1 MANYNFQYDEHINKA
16 IIKICKEKNL
26 NELAKPIIFL
36 LEQKSLGQ
44 LDRDNLNEN
53 LEILLN
59 KLEESQ

>member
-1 MANYNFQYDEHINKA
+1 MSEYNFQYDEHINKA
-16 IIKICKEKNL
+16 IQKICKERNL
-26 NELAKPIIFL
+26 TDLAKPIIYL

-59 KLEESQ
+59 KLEEEK